1 MNREFF
7 AQILRGVTLAVCILS
22 IMQLLLFDGAL
33 LANLIGGSRDDGFVF
48 VALKVVIAKAILI
61 IPSMVILSLL
71 YLLAMILEV
80 SHALRY
86 VKTVIVVIAIAQLLI
101 LGMVLSSFLMS
112 RAGTGTFVAV
122 SVDSSGAV

>member
-7 AQILRGVTLAVCILS
+7 AQVLRGVTLAVCILS
-22 IMQLLLFDGAL
+22 IMQLLLFDGSL

-71 YLLAMILEV
+71 YLLAMTLEV
-80 SHALRY
+80 SHAVRY
-86 VKTVIVVIAIAQLLI
+86 VKTVIVVLAIAQLLI

-112 RAGTGTFVAV
+112 RVL
-122 SVDSSGAV
+122 